1 LGAPSHR
8 LYATEDGTL
17 TFQNQRT
24 QLLRTGLTNELE
36 GILEPKLGNNID
48 IPRVL
53 LIKQGMNT
61 MQHHVEFRPVI
72 AISFTDPSVEIEH
85 FPANTDPQ

>member
-17 TFQNQRT
+17 TFQNQRA

-36 GILEPKLGNNID
+36 GVLEPKLGNNID
-48 IPRVL
+48 ISRIL
-53 LIKQGMNT
+53 LIQQGMNT

-72 AISFTDPSVEIEH
+72 AIPLTDPSVKIKH
-85 FPANTDPQ
+85 FSANTDPQ